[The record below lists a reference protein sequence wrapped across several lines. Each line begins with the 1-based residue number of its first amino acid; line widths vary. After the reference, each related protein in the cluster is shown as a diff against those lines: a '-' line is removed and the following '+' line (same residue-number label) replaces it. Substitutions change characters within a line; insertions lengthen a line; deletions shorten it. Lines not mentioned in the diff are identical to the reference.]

1 MKKKLVKDVKLE
13 PRPESKPVDDNN
25 VEALKSLSEKYENIL
40 EAQMKAL
47 YGRVVSFIAASQIP
61 LVHANTVIDLIK
73 ADIIEQLHTGYFG
86 EKK

>member
-1 MKKKLVKDVKLE
+1 MVAKPEKE
-13 PRPESKPVDDNN
+13 SESRPKPVNDSSVD
-25 VEALKSLSEKYENIL
+25 ALKSLSEKYENIL

-47 YGRVVSFIAASQIP
+47 YSRMVSFIAASQIP

-73 ADIIEQLHTGYFG
+73 TDIIEQLHTGYFG

>member
-1 MKKKLVKDVKLE
+1 MEKKPEKEIKSRPKLVDD
-13 PRPESKPVDDNN
+13 SSVD
-25 VEALKSLSEKYENIL
+25 ALKSLSEKYENIL

-47 YGRVVSFIAASQIP
+47 YSRMVSFIAASQIP

-73 ADIIEQLHTGYFG
+73 SDILEQLHKGYFG

>member
-1 MKKKLVKDVKLE
+1 MKKRSVKDVK
-13 PRPESKPVDDNN
+13 PESKPVDDNN
-25 VEALKSLSEKYENIL
+25 VEALKSLSEKYEDIL

-47 YGRVVSFIAASQIP
+47 YSRMVSFIAASQIP

-73 ADIIEQLHTGYFG
+73 SDILEQLHTGYFG